1 MIVKRSSIP
10 DVKLAD
16 IHIKRPQSGV
26 GNITGEAEEYVSD
39 LRIGGDRFPPASPP
53 TKVDGADAPFHIS
66 R

>member
-1 MIVKRSSIP
+1 MIDKRSSIP
-10 DVKLAD
+10 DAKLAD

-39 LRIGGDRFPPASPP
+39 LRIGGGRFPPSGPLPKAG
-53 TKVDGADAPFHIS
+53 GADAPNHPS